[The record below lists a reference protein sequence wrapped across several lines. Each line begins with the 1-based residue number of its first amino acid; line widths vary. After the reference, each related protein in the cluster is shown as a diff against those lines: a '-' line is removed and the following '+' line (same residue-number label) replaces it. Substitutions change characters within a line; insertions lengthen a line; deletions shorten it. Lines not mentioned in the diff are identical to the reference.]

1 MDITIETEDD
11 MAQAIE
17 DALRAADE
25 RAQDEDGDEET
36 IRSIVTFA
44 DAGVLT
50 SNSGLVVRLAD
61 GSEYQITVVRSR

>member
-50 SNSGLVVRLAD
+50 SNSGLVVRMVD

>member
-1 MDITIETEDD
+1 MEPIETEDD

-50 SNSGLVVRLAD
+50 SNSGLVVRMVD